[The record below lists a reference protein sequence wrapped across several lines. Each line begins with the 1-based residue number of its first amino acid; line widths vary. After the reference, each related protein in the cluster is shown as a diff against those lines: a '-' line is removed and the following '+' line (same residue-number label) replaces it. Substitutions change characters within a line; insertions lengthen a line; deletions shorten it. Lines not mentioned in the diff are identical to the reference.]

1 MCLRITCARKEQ
13 CSYKKV
19 YIMKARL
26 VWIYSKHFF
35 VEKWLLFY
43 PLLLWHILFLFA
55 KEAFKLAP
63 LKIHFFSS
71 FAMYL
76 IQITAGWEG
85 VLPLLPS
92 LWPATCCYSRSSH
105 CRRYGISHG
114 PQWERGFSVFQIR
127 SKILPRWGPTVNIS
141 EDGPARLWMRPGI
154 WYSSAIHFI
163 KSFKKIV
170 K

>member
-85 VLPLLPS
+85 VLPLLSS
-92 LWPATCCYSRSSH
+92 LWPATCCYSRSICQGESDRH
-105 CRRYGISHG
+105 SA
-114 PQWERGFSVFQIR
+114 PRGQQENKQKLSKMQIFSSKALGKWFPKESKAGAGTNHTSFTEIVTFQY
-127 SKILPRWGPTVNIS
+127 SKQIN
-141 EDGPARLWMRPGI
+141 
-154 WYSSAIHFI
+154 
-163 KSFKKIV
+163 
-170 K
+170 